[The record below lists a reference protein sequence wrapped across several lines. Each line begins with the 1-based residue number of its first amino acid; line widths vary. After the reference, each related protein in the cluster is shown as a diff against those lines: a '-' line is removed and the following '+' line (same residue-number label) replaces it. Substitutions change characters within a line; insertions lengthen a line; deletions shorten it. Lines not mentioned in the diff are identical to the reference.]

1 MSHGRTEVDEKGA
14 TCGLCY

>member
-14 TCGLCY
+14 TCGFCY